1 MADEAKIKANGVL
14 LPTPSDISVEIQ
26 DLDGDSVRPIATGVL
41 RRNRIRSN
49 MLKVTLT
56 WNLKTFVDVVS
67 ILNAVTPTEFNVE
80 LYIPDH
86 GIRGT
91 KKMYAGNKK
100 YNYIRTK
107 TGLKVQ
113 SFSFALIE
121 VQKMF
126 IKYGDLDVTHRLTEY
141 KSSISFAN
149 G

>member
-1 MADEAKIKANGVL
+1 MDEAKIIIDGEV
-14 LPTPSDISVEIQ
+14 LPTPSDIKVEIQ
-26 DLDGDSVRPIATGVL
+26 DLDGESVRPVSTGIL

-56 WNLKTFVDVVS
+56 WNINPMSDIMSILKT
-67 ILNAVTPTEFNVE
+67 VTPSEFAAE

-91 KKMYAGNKK
+91 KRMYAGNKN

-107 TGLKVQ
+107 EGLKAK

-121 VQKMF
+121 V
-126 IKYGDLDVTHRLTEY
+126 
-141 KSSISFAN
+141 
-149 G
+149 

>member
-1 MADEAKIKANGVL
+1 MADEAKIKVNGVL

-56 WNLKTFVDVVS
+56 WNLKTFVDVMS

-86 GIRGT
+86 GIIGT

-100 YNYIRTK
+100 YNYIK
-107 TGLKVQ
+107 TGLKAQ

-121 VQKMF
+121 VQ
-126 IKYGDLDVTHRLTEY
+126 
-141 KSSISFAN
+141 
-149 G
+149 

>member
-49 MLKVTLT
+49 M
-56 WNLKTFVDVVS
+56 LKTFVDVVS

-121 VQKMF
+121 V
-126 IKYGDLDVTHRLTEY
+126 
-141 KSSISFAN
+141 
-149 G
+149 

>member
-1 MADEAKIKANGVL
+1 MADEAKIKVNGVL

-26 DLDGDSVRPIATGVL
+26 DLDGDSIRPIATGVL

-56 WNLKTFVDVVS
+56 WNLKTFVDVMS
-67 ILNAVTPTEFNVE
+67 ILNAE

-100 YNYIRTK
+100 FNYVRTK
-107 TGLKVQ
+107 VGLKAQ

-121 VQKMF
+121 V
-126 IKYGDLDVTHRLTEY
+126 
-141 KSSISFAN
+141 
-149 G
+149 

>member
-1 MADEAKIKANGVL
+1 MADEAKIKVNGVL

-56 WNLKTFVDVVS
+56 WNLKTFVDVMS
-67 ILNAVTPTEFNVE
+67 ILNAVTPEFNVE

-86 GIRGT
+86 GIIGT

-100 YNYIRTK
+100 YNYIKTK
-107 TGLKVQ
+107 TGLKAQ

-121 VQKMF
+121 V
-126 IKYGDLDVTHRLTEY
+126 
-141 KSSISFAN
+141 
-149 G
+149 

>member
-1 MADEAKIKANGVL
+1 MADEAKIKVNGVL

-26 DLDGDSVRPIATGVL
+26 DLDGDSIRPIATGVL
-41 RRNRIRSN
+41 WRNRIRSN

-56 WNLKTFVDVVS
+56 WNLKTFVDVMS
-67 ILNAVTPTEFNVE
+67 ILNAVTPAEFNVE

-100 YNYIRTK
+100 FNYVRTK
-107 TGLKVQ
+107 VGLKAQ

-121 VQKMF
+121 V
-126 IKYGDLDVTHRLTEY
+126 
-141 KSSISFAN
+141 
-149 G
+149 